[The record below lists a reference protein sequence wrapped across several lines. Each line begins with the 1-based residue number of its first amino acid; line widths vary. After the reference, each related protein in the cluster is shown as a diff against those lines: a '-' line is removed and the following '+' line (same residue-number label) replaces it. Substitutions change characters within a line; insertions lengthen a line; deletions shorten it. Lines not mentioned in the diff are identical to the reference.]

1 MYNDKTWDRNK
12 LKCPQCQYTCE
23 YRSNLNRHTKSKHT
37 NLVKLKCAN
46 QNAQCTFLMKTINI
60 LNVHIVIRLIGG
72 QVLVCHLKQW
82 DSVMSGEVTR
92 PFG

>member
-46 QNAQCTFLMKTINI
+46 QNAQCTFLMNMYISLECTYRYQS
-60 LNVHIVIRLIGG
+60 H
-72 QVLVCHLKQW
+72 W
-82 DSVMSGEVTR
+82 WSS
-92 PFG
+92 FGLPPEAVGLGHVR